1 MKKTIL
7 IATAG
12 ALAFAASPA
21 LAKGHAQP
29 ADSAEFGQ
37 DNAGA
42 SGAENADAR
51 GLTDGERGVDGRQT
65 SEDAQNR
72 DRPASDPREQSND

>member
-29 ADSAEFGQ
+29 ADSADFGQ
-37 DNAGA
+37 NNAGA
-42 SGAENADAR
+42 SGAKNADAR
-51 GLTDGERGVDGRQT
+51 GLTDGEKGVDGGQT
-65 SEDAQNR
+65 SDDAKNR
-72 DRPASDPREQSND
+72 DRPASDPKAS

>member
-1 MKKTIL
+1 MMKSIL
-7 IATAG
+7 ITAAG
-12 ALAFAASPA
+12 AIALSASPA

-37 DNAGA
+37 GNAGA

-51 GLTDGERGVDGRQT
+51 GLTDGVKGVEGSQT
-65 SEDAQNR
+65 SSDAKSR
-72 DRPASDPREQSND
+72 VRPASDPK